1 MASITINSE
10 TLLEMLD
17 HLDLYHDEIK
27 NAKGPNRRETCLEY
41 AKLETMIIRDL
52 VNGLVE
58 LETQKSKII

>member
-10 TLLEMLD
+10 TLLGMLD
-17 HLDLYHDEIK
+17 HLDLYHDEVK
-27 NAKGPNRRETCLEY
+27 KARGDNRRNTCIDY

-58 LETQKSKII
+58 LETQKSKTI